1 MKLNIV
7 TAASNSVWQAI
18 LHKIANPNDITIGLS
33 RKGCD
38 IANVLDCRI
47 TDLANKETT
56 KQELSTILSRIDF
69 STIDRVRLFHNCCL
83 GKYEFPQ
90 EFLQYIPEEYKNKVI
105 CQDYDGDGIDD
116 WAYHS
121 LITTFRNV
129 FSTLQPLCSDTMLSI
144 GAICSL
150 TDKKKVYSEKL
161 WRIVSPT
168 IFSSMVK
175 SNWILR
181 DEIDL
186 LAKTNKNIQSVCISS
201 STVKTQ
207 AEDEFRKYSLDKEY
221 RVSGE
226 MIADALEFE
235 TRDFANQY
243 KDIDVFVPHP
253 DFIKFLK
260 ETDEDLTKR
269 QLFEITEKK
278 L

>member
-33 RKGCD
+33 RRWCD
-38 IANVLDCRI
+38 IANVLDYRI

-69 STIDRVRLFHNCCL
+69 STIERVRLFHNCCL

-90 EFLQYIPEEYKNKVI
+90 EFLQYIPEEYISKVT
-105 CQDYDGDGIDD
+105 CQDLDGDGIDD

-129 FSTLQPLCSDTMLSI
+129 FSTLQPLCSDTMMSI
-144 GAICSL
+144 GTICSL
-150 TDKKKVYSEKL
+150 TDKKKVFSEKL
-161 WRIVSPT
+161 WHIVSPT
-168 IFSSMVK
+168 IFSSMIK
-175 SNWILR
+175 SNCILR

-201 STVKTQ
+201 STVKTKSE
-207 AEDEFRKYSLDKEY
+207 EDFRKHSLDKEY
-221 RVSGE
+221 RATGD
-226 MIADALEFE
+226 MIADVLEFE
-235 TRDFANQY
+235 TREFTNQY

-253 DFIKFLK
+253 DFIKFLQ
-260 ETDEDLTKR
+260 ETDEDLIKR
-269 QLFEITEKK
+269 QLFEITSIR